1 MGREVRADPGR
12 RGGSGDSGRFE
23 QTGPVESD
31 LTSGEIEL
39 LVAGL
44 SDDVAL
50 VWVLICLGIRGNP
63 PAHPGPP
70 SASDVDAAFVALDRL
85 SRAGLVSV
93 GHSEYLDGGPPGRFA
108 PVKHVQEPIGD
119 VKARVVEACTNGAD
133 WEWFCWVVNT
143 ADGDERAQAQRST
156 RDHP

>member
-1 MGREVRADPGR
+1 M
-12 RGGSGDSGRFE
+12 
-23 QTGPVESD
+23 ESD

-50 VWVLICLGIRGNP
+50 AWVLIYLGIRGNP

-70 SASDVDAAFVALDRL
+70 SASDVDTAFVALNRL

-93 GHSEYLDGGPPGRFA
+93 GHLEYLDGGPPGRTA
-108 PVKHVQEPIGD
+108 PVKHAQEPIGD
-119 VKARVVEACTNGAD
+119 VKTRVLEACANGTD
-133 WEWFCWVVNT
+133 REWSCWVVNT
-143 ADGDERAQAQRST
+143 ADGDERAQSQRSR